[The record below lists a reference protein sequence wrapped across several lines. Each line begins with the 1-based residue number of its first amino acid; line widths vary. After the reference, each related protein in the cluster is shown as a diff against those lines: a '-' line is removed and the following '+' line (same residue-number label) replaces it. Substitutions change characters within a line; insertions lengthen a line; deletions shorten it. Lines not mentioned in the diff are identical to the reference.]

1 MSSTRL
7 TFRSLRSESFRHLA
21 GALLVFCAAL
31 AYALSLL
38 LSVKGQMPSADS
50 NYHYLAAREIWQ
62 GPTPFPDPGKS
73 FPLTLLNVLK
83 VDHYYGYHLLI
94 APAGAIASPEL
105 GMKVA
110 SALLFALFLTTL
122 YGVLRA
128 QRVPYAPAWTF
139 LSIAF
144 SSQDWRYLQLRGG
157 QLMAALC
164 LVFIHIAFFTEA
176 AKKRRWLLF
185 IVAYASML
193 SYHGAV
199 VLLPFHIA
207 GLAALLLTSKTP
219 ADRARWFEPA
229 ITALG
234 LVAGLLVN
242 PYMNLRFATFR
253 FAALHIFHMGTD
265 SARLFA
271 GRENVEFN
279 PFPISHLW
287 IEVSWGILLWG
298 LLAGLGFIGYRLLT
312 KRPVARE
319 IVVFAALTALSI
331 VLTARAVRM
340 REYGVPIA
348 FVFLA
353 LLVRPKGVR
362 VSLMRSL
369 GGALAV
375 VVSASL
381 YDQWHHTRDLMLRE
395 KPLNFYEGA
404 AAVIEASHGAPVLN
418 LTQSDAMSLTWEL
431 PSARVVQALSPY
443 FIYLHDRGLYED
455 IKRLRLGGTAAST
468 TEALARFQQR
478 GVRLVAVSQ
487 HKHMNVFAAEHPD
500 LLRLAYE
507 HPLHHTRI
515 YDLAPYMSPA
525 SPATK

>member
-7 TFRSLRSESFRHLA
+7 TFRFLRSESFRHIA
-21 GALLVFCAAL
+21 GALFVFCVAF
-31 AYALSLL
+31 AYALSVLL
-38 LSVKGQMPSADS
+38 AVKGEMPSADS
-50 NYHYLAAREIWQ
+50 NYHYLTAREIWQ
-62 GPTPFPDPGKS
+62 GSTLFPDPGKS

-94 APAGAIASPEL
+94 SPAGAFASPEL
-105 GMKVA
+105 GMKVT
-110 SALLFALFLTTL
+110 SAGLFALLLTTM
-122 YGVLRA
+122 YAVLRA
-128 QRVPYAPAWTF
+128 QRVLYAPAWTF

-157 QLMAALC
+157 QLMAGLC
-164 LVFIHIAFFTEA
+164 LVFVHVAFFTEA
-176 AKKRRWLLF
+176 AKKRRWLIF
-185 IVAYASML
+185 VVTYCAML

-199 VLLPFHIA
+199 ILLPFHIA
-207 GLAALLLTSKTP
+207 GLVALLLTSKTP

-234 LVAGLLVN
+234 LFAGLLVN

-265 SARLFA
+265 SAKLFA

-287 IEVSWGILLWG
+287 LEYGWGILFLV
-298 LLAGLGFIGYRLLT
+298 LLAGLGLVASRLVT
-312 KRPVARE
+312 KKPVARE
-319 IVVFAALTALSI
+319 VIVFAALTALSI

-353 LLVRPKGVR
+353 VLLRPKDIR
-362 VSLMRSL
+362 VALLRSL
-369 GGALAV
+369 GGALLI

-381 YDQWHHTRDLMLRE
+381 YAQWHRTRDLMLRE

-404 AAVIEASHGAPVLN
+404 APVIEASHGAPILN

-431 PSARVVQALSPY
+431 PSARVAQALSPY

-455 IKRLRLGGTAAST
+455 IKRLRLGGTTAST

-487 HKHMNVFAAEHPD
+487 HKHMTAFAAEHPD

-507 HPLHHTRI
+507 HPIHHTRI